1 MLKVEP
7 QLHNAPPEH
16 CYACLGTADR
26 RAARRKTHKVR
37 RAARARLEIAIY
49 LLFYAVTVENSEVV
63 LATVIFEHLRS
74 QNAVA
79 RAGFDGFDCHQA
91 NEMRQ
96 KRQYYQ
102 RLLLMLLSIKKNHLL
117 KRQYGK
123 YFLVSVLSF
132 YAALTVEKSESRIWT
147 VDQIHYQQLKKEISY
162 FLLLTQNKGL
172 TPLWRQPLFR
182 SVYQFAQKS

>member
-1 MLKVEP
+1 MIG
-7 QLHNAPPEH
+7 A
-16 CYACLGTADR
+16 
-26 RAARRKTHKVR
+26 
-37 RAARARLEIAIY
+37 
-49 LLFYAVTVENSEVV
+49 
-63 LATVIFEHLRS
+63 
-74 QNAVA
+74 
-79 RAGFDGFDCHQA
+79 
-91 NEMRQ
+91 EMRQ

-132 YAALTVEKSESRIWT
+132 YAALKVEKSESRIWT
-147 VDQIHYQQLKKEISY
+147 VDQIHYHQLKKEISC

>member
-1 MLKVEP
+1 MGEEPYPVLKVEP

-63 LATVIFEHLRS
+63 LATAIFEHLRS

-79 RAGFDGFDCHQA
+79 RAGFVGFDCHQA
-91 NEMRQ
+91 TEMRQ

-102 RLLLMLLSIKKNHLL
+102 RLLLMLLSIKKNHFL

-123 YFLVSVLSF
+123 YFLVSVLSR
-132 YAALTVEKSESRIWT
+132 K
-147 VDQIHYQQLKKEISY
+147 
-162 FLLLTQNKGL
+162 
-172 TPLWRQPLFR
+172 
-182 SVYQFAQKS
+182 